1 MADRSLGGLASAPPR
16 EPFHTPVATIKD
28 VAALAGVSYT
38 TVSHVIN
45 NTRPVSKAAR
55 EEVEA
60 AIRRL
65 NYVPSAI
72 ARSLRHRSTATI
84 GLLIS
89 NNTNPFFS
97 ELAHGIEDSCFQNGY
112 SVILCNSDDDPA
124 REQTHLQVLIQRR
137 IDGLVVGSIGGQQ
150 RLARSLRRLL
160 VPLVIVD
167 RAVPGLRA
175 DLVHVDHELGG
186 YLATRHLI
194 ELGHRAIGCI
204 TGPATA
210 ISSADRVQGYQ
221 RALKESAIP
230 ISVRRIIESD
240 FTSEGGYKAGGL
252 LLQDANVSAVM
263 ACNDLMGIGLL
274 RCAAEK
280 GIRVPE
286 DLSVIGFDG
295 IELGRYVHP
304 ALTTIGQS
312 IRQLGRIAAITLI
325 RRIGRRGQ
333 GPFRRFVL
341 PPEVVLRES
350 TAALQ
355 QLSRLL

>member
-1 MADRSLGGLASAPPR
+1 M
-16 EPFHTPVATIKD
+16 ATIKD

-45 NTRPVSKAAR
+45 KTRPVSKAAR

-97 ELAHGIEDSCFQNGY
+97 ELAHGIEDGCYQNGY

-124 REQTHLQVLIQRR
+124 REQTYLQVLLQRR

-150 RLARSLRRLL
+150 TLARTLRRLL
-160 VPLVIVD
+160 LPLVIVD

-175 DLVHVDHELGG
+175 DLVQVDNELGG

-194 ELGHRAIGCI
+194 ELGHKGIGCV
-204 TGPATA
+204 TGPTTA
-210 ISSADRVQGYQ
+210 ISSTDRLQGYQ
-221 RALKESAIP
+221 RALKESAISILP
-230 ISVRRIIESD
+230 ERIIASD
-240 FTSEGGYKAGGL
+240 FTSEGGYKAGAL
-252 LLQDANVSAVM
+252 LLQNADVSAVM
-263 ACNDLMGIGLL
+263 ACNDLMGIGVL

-286 DLSVIGFDG
+286 EFSVIGFDG
-295 IELGRYVHP
+295 IDLGRYVHP

-312 IRQLGRIAAITLI
+312 IRELGRIAATTLI
-325 RRIGRRGQ
+325 GRIGREGQ
-333 GPFRRFVL
+333 GPFRRIVL

-355 QLSRLL
+355 LPSEQL

>member
-1 MADRSLGGLASAPPR
+1 
-16 EPFHTPVATIKD
+16 VATIKD

-55 EEVEA
+55 DGVEA

-89 NNTNPFFS
+89 NNSNPFFS
-97 ELAHGIEDSCFQNGY
+97 ELADGIEDSCFQNGY

-124 REQTHLQVLIQRR
+124 REQTHLQVLLQRR
-137 IDGLVVGSIGGQQ
+137 IDGLIVGSVGGQQ
-150 RLARSLRRLL
+150 ALARNLRRSL

-167 RAVPGLRA
+167 RPVPGLRA
-175 DLVHVDHELGG
+175 DLVQVDHELGG

-204 TGPATA
+204 AGPATA
-210 ISSADRVQGYQ
+210 ISSADRLQGYQ
-221 RALKESAIP
+221 RALEESAIP
-230 ISVRRIIESD
+230 VSVSRIVESD

-252 LLQDANVSAVM
+252 LLQNSELSAVM

-286 DLSVIGFDG
+286 ELSVIGFDG

-304 ALTTIGQS
+304 ALTTIGQA
-312 IRQLGRIAAITLI
+312 IRHLGRIAAITLI
-325 RRIGRRGQ
+325 GRIARGGR

-350 TAALQ
+350 TAALP
-355 QLSRLL
+355 QLSKLL